1 MCKLLESCPI
11 NARIRYKEEW
21 VSVKHAERVLEE
33 FGIVEEKPRGRR
45 HLVYEELDA
54 QSVRVLNRMVEKAG
68 T

>member
-1 MCKLLESCPI
+1 M
-11 NARIRYKEEW
+11 
-21 VSVKHAERVLEE
+21 KHAERVLEE